1 MGREATVDCQW
12 GDEAG
17 QCKVLL
23 ESRELIVRGAIRR
36 RVAIA
41 SLTHVFAE
49 ENRLYFRVGADE
61 VFLDLG
67 SKAAQNWA
75 RAISTPPPSLSA
87 KLGISKTSHLLLI
100 GDFEDEELK
109 ATVAE
114 AASST
119 RGGAPKP
126 ETNLVLASIRSGADL
141 EHVLDHISAYSPL
154 IPPMWIIYAKGN
166 KAEVGEAIIR
176 AALRDRG
183 FIDTKVASVSERL
196 TALRF
201 IKRSG

>member
-1 MGREATVDCQW
+1 MGREATVECQW

-23 ESRELIVRGAIRR
+23 ESRELIVRGAMRR

-41 SLTHVFAE
+41 SLSDVFAE
-49 ENRLYFRVGADE
+49 ENRLHFRVGADE

-67 SKAAQNWA
+67 SKAAQSWA
-75 RAISTPPPSLSA
+75 KAISTPRPSLAA
-87 KLGISKTSHLLLI
+87 KLGGSKTSHLLLI
-100 GDFEDEELK
+100 GGFEDEVLK
-109 ATVAE
+109 AAIAE

-119 RGGAPKP
+119 RGGTPKP
-126 ETNLVLASIRSGADL
+126 ETNLLVASIRTGADL
-141 EHVLDHISAYSPL
+141 DHFLDHISAFSPPV
-154 IPPMWIIYAKGN
+154 PPLWIIYAKGS
-166 KAEVGEAIIR
+166 KAEIGEAVVR
-176 AALRDRG
+176 AELRGRG

-201 IKRSG
+201 IERTS